1 MTPKDQSY
9 SSRRTPAKATIAHL
23 AKPRLI
29 EAANP
34 IAARFLYSLRL
45 IAIHQKASRD
55 PVPEL
60 ASRLSSFQVA
70 VKALALSQTVST
82 VWPENI
88 HVSRFCCCQMTHD
101 EVTLAAMIESAFERD
116 RPAFE
121 RLGEGFIRPDR
132 MARLWEGV
140 LALVEAEL
148 TAC

>member
-1 MTPKDQSY
+1 MTPKNQSHT
-9 SSRRTPAKATIAHL
+9 SRRIETKATIADL
-23 AKPRLI
+23 TEPRLI
-29 EAANP
+29 AAVNP

-45 IAIHQKASRD
+45 IAIHHKASRD

-70 VKALALSQTVST
+70 AKALALGQTVSI

-101 EVTLAAMIESAFERD
+101 EVTIAAMIESACERD
-116 RPAFE
+116 RSAFE

-132 MARLWEGV
+132 MERLWDGI